1 MAKNNTLKDLNDFL
15 SQNPSEIHI
24 ETIGSKEEFLNQQPN
39 SIVKPDEK
47 LASITSIPNL
57 SLKTITT
64 KEIAKALHKRA
75 EEENKSF
82 AELWMEI
89 IEEGAK
95 LDPVLKNASLF
106 KTIRTINKTSL
117 NVALEGI
124 AHLIKNK

>member
-39 SIVKPDEK
+39 SIVNPDEK
-47 LASITSIPNL
+47 LASLTSIPNL
-57 SLKTITT
+57 SLKTISP
-64 KEIAKALHKRA
+64 KDIAKALHKRA

-95 LDPVLKNASLF
+95 IDPVLKNTSVF
-106 KTIRTINKTSL
+106 KTIRAINKTSF